1 MADAL
6 KEGPI
11 AYIGTSGTGRH
22 SFGQLMGIDP
32 AAAVNPLQQSP
43 GFTAGIKPKLLMH
56 HPGISSV
63 LGRCFRVAP
72 GIDQVADQ
80 CMVEV
85 LPVRILPQ
93 PLPADQNSLPDIVS
107 FIGQ

>member
-11 AYIGTSGTGRH
+11 AYIGISGTGKA
-22 SFGQLMGIDP
+22 QLWLTHGGIDP
-32 AAAVNPLQQSP
+32 AAAVILSAEPWLP
-43 GFTAGIKPKLLMH
+43 AGIKPKLLMH
-56 HPGISSV
+56 HPDLSSV

-85 LPVRILPQ
+85 LY
-93 PLPADQNSLPDIVS
+93 
-107 FIGQ
+107 